1 MKNNKKLETLID
13 LKIKYKIPILI
24 LLTDFDNYCDE
35 IKKTEPDW
43 KNICSESLAKNKED
57 LLDYINNVIIKKRNL
72 EFNEDDILHIVLVKP
87 KLITDDDIIK
97 TFDENLKKDYDNSNE
112 EEKKKMLKIIKFGM
126 NMKDNEVQ
134 DFLKEMNIYGKKELI
149 EKLKGK
155 LPHQY
160 HNAFAELE

>member
-24 LLTDFDNYCDE
+24 LLTHFDNYCDE